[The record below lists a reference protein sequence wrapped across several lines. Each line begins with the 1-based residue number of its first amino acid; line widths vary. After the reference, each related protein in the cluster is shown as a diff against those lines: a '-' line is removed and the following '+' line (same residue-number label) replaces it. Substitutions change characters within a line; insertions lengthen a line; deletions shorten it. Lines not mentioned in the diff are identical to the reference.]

1 MRTTNQFPKRTD
13 FYAALVRA
21 LNDLY
26 DERTFRFRYYGAST
40 AQEMTTTPDGYVEP
54 GVWKIDRIS
63 RGGARRVETARILF
77 ESLPPSSDA
86 LRVQLEEITD
96 FLDAIASRFVRNP
109 EIVPGA
115 FCSEVRAFSDAAPLY
130 DPSSAY
136 EKTPI
141 LYAGIEATFWW
152 IV

>member
-21 LNDLY
+21 LNGLY
-26 DERTFRFRYYGAST
+26 GEETFRFRYYGATT

-54 GVWKIDRIS
+54 GAWKIDRIS
-63 RGGARRVETARILF
+63 RGSARRVETARILF
-77 ESLPPSSDA
+77 ESLPPSFDE

-130 DPSSAY
+130 DPSAAY

-141 LYAGIEATFWW
+141 LYAGIELFFWW
-152 IV
+152 LV